1 MKSNEDSTE
10 SIENLE
16 SHAVN
21 IELKWQRFLALITE
35 IEEKISDMD
44 KSVSKDEKYLDVK
57 EEPIIAEIVVVIS
70 ATTSHDG
77 ASLVKNTKV
86 EKIV

>member
-1 MKSNEDSTE
+1 MKSSEDSTE

>member
-1 MKSNEDSTE
+1 
-10 SIENLE
+10 
-16 SHAVN
+16 
-21 IELKWQRFLALITE
+21 
-35 IEEKISDMD
+35 MD